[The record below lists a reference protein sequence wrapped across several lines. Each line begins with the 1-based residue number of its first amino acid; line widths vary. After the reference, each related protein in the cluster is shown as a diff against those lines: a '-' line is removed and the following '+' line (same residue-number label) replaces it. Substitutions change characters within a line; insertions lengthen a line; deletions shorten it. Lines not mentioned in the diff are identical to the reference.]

1 MSTATVSAND
11 VRVRDA
17 VVRQLYW
24 DPQVDA
30 SAIGVAVNDG
40 AVTLTG
46 FIDSCASKLAAE
58 RAAKQVRGVRAVAND
73 IDVRPMMDRT
83 DSDIAADVVRVLRAR
98 DSVPEAVQAA
108 VHDGYVTLTGA
119 VQWLFQKSDAED
131 AVRHVRGVR
140 RVTNYTTVT
149 PQPIAHDIQERIV
162 KVLRHN
168 ADVDAQHIQVSVAG
182 DIATLTGSVAN
193 WLQFESAERAAAN
206 APGIREV
213 INRLMVNSPSDHD
226 PDEIC

>member
-1 MSTATVSAND
+1 MSTND

-30 SAIGVAVNDG
+30 SAVGVAVNDG

-46 FIDSCASKLAAE
+46 FIDSCSSKLAAE

-73 IDVRPMMDRT
+73 LEVRPMLNRIDP
-83 DSDIAADVVRVLRAR
+83 DIATDVVRVLRAR

-108 VHDGYVTLTGA
+108 VHDGYVSLTGS
-119 VQWLFQKSDAED
+119 VQWLFQKSAAED

-140 RVTNYTTVT
+140 RVTNYITVT
-149 PQPIAHDIQERIV
+149 PQPIARDVEERIV
-162 KVLRHN
+162 KQLRHN
-168 ADVDAQHIQVSVAG
+168 ADIDAKHIQVSVAG
-182 DIATLTGSVAN
+182 DIATLTGSVAD

-213 INRLMVNSPSDHD
+213 INRLIVNSSGDHD
-226 PDEIC
+226 PDEIY

>member
-1 MSTATVSAND
+1 MSTASLSAND

-17 VVRQLYW
+17 VVHQLYW

-46 FIDSCASKLAAE
+46 FIDSCSSKLAAE

-73 IDVRPMMDRT
+73 LDVRPMLDRT
-83 DSDIAADVVRVLRAR
+83 DADIAADVVRVLRAQ

-108 VHDGYVTLTGA
+108 VHDGYVTLTGP
-119 VQWLFQKSDAED
+119 VQWLFQKSAAED

-140 RVTNYTTVT
+140 RVTNYITVT
-149 PQPIAHDIQERIV
+149 PQPIARDVQERIV
-162 KVLRHN
+162 KALRHN
-168 ADVDAQHIQVSVAG
+168 ADLDAQLIQVSVAG
-182 DIATLTGSVAN
+182 DLATLTGSVAN

-206 APGIREV
+206 APGIRGV
-213 INRLMVNSPSDHD
+213 INRLIVNSPSDHE
-226 PDEIC
+226 PDEI